1 MLDGRVQT
9 LLEEVA
15 NTSTK
20 LTIMLLF
27 TEQPNLIATPCQL
40 QQRVCRDIWSVKQ
53 ALDELVKAGALRAQG
68 GSYGIVPGMHR
79 QMSMLHRAYEE
90 PLRRQEIMQT
100 VMDLESYAPYRNIM
114 DGSSVA
120 VKMN

>member
-20 LTIMLLF
+20 LAIVLLF

-53 ALDELVKAGALRAQG
+53 ALDELVKAGALRVQNG
-68 GSYGIVPGMHR
+68 DYGIVPGMHR
-79 QMSMLHRAYEE
+79 QMTTLLRAYEE
-90 PLRRQEIMQT
+90 PMRRQEIMQT
-100 VMDLESYAPYRNIM
+100 VTDLESYAPYRTMM
-114 DGSSVA
+114 DGTSVA
-120 VKMN
+120 FR